1 MRDSFH
7 GGEGVPRE
15 KPPDGYAR
23 EIRAEIG
30 ERGCF
35 GDWRLCGE
43 GLENAWRP
51 TNWEEKTA
59 EVKTMYK
66 RKDKKVLPA
75 NVPLSGG
82 VNPGGGV
89 SGSVPVMEG
98 EMGSKGD
105 VGETHGGKKVPRG
118 SRLTP
123 ERLAQMKI
131 GDGFLSEEE
140 RMLFVD
146 ILYEFEGVLAFED
159 SEMGCLHESIE
170 PPVVVHTVPHVPWQQ
185 RNLRLPKAMQEAAM
199 KIIQEKLE
207 NGTLEYSQGPY
218 HSRYFLVAK
227 KKAGEW
233 RFINDVQPMNKIT
246 IRDVGMPPSVDEFS
260 EDFAGNRLK
269 QFYSHD
275 EPDEVEGEQERL
287 REKGWWQMCL
297 ERSWRDSARSNCSS
311 NSSPCCGAQ

>member
-1 MRDSFH
+1 MRDSFQ

-82 VNPGGGV
+82 VNPEGGV
-89 SGSVPVMEG
+89 SGSVPVMEQ

-105 VGETHGGKKVPRG
+105 VGETHGGRARAT
-118 SRLTP
+118 SRKRMVADVLG
-123 ERLAQMKI
+123 AISK
-131 GDGFLSEEE
+131 GFS
-140 RMLFVD
+140 R
-146 ILYEFEGVLAFED
+146 
-159 SEMGCLHESIE
+159 
-170 PPVVVHTVPHVPWQQ
+170 
-185 RNLRLPKAMQEAAM
+185 
-199 KIIQEKLE
+199 IIQ
-207 NGTLEYSQGPY
+207 TL
-218 HSRYFLVAK
+218 HLV
-227 KKAGEW
+227 
-233 RFINDVQPMNKIT
+233 FN
-246 IRDVGMPPSVDEFS
+246 
-260 EDFAGNRLK
+260 
-269 QFYSHD
+269 
-275 EPDEVEGEQERL
+275 
-287 REKGWWQMCL
+287 
-297 ERSWRDSARSNCSS
+297 
-311 NSSPCCGAQ
+311 AQ